1 MASDSEL
8 RDTLERSPG
17 FTGLDRVSF
26 PDNAAATRA
35 FEQLNQILSTRFGK
49 RAPFV
54 ERAVTW
60 ADLQRYGFATLKT
73 PSGTVIDPGD
83 STPFPDP
90 IPVPSDPSLDPS
102 IPPAPTGLLVTGAV
116 VTMILE
122 WDDPAFS
129 YFGSTE
135 VWRSSVDN
143 LSTAVLV
150 GSTNAALYADAIG
163 QEDTAYYYWIRHI
176 SVAKNAGPFNGS
188 AGTTATTG
196 ATGTGSLADGS
207 VTRLKL
213 ADLAVSTA
221 KIADGAIVTAK
232 IGTGEIKNAN
242 IGIAEIDDAKI
253 ITLSAGKLTASALA
267 VATYIRSFGYVPGVS
282 TLGWQI
288 HGDGTAEFRNVTVR
302 GLFEA
307 VISGHPTVQF
317 GNDVGPGTGHYG
329 LSLSGTD
336 FNNIFLRRADGIV
349 FFRVNSGGSSSLE
362 FDSASGVL
370 TMKGTLTASDINA
383 SIVRN
388 ADSSSYLDLRP
399 GTPSG
404 YLLNTP
410 NAKILAS
417 GATKFSNVV
426 AEGAYSVP
434 FGDQFF
440 ANGETKEF
448 VIPIGPVYAHASDQS
463 FGAWSA
469 AVEVTCTAS
478 LGLTTV
484 PNYPVVYFDNEAS
497 VSFRSLVYSN
507 SGGTDTVP
515 SAGGQVSVRV
525 KVTARINL
533 GSASIADMRAQVIYW
548 RVFKVT

>member
-1 MASDSEL
+1 M
-8 RDTLERSPG
+8 
-17 FTGLDRVSF
+17 
-26 PDNAAATRA
+26 
-35 FEQLNQILSTRFGK
+35 FG
-49 RAPFV
+49 
-54 ERAVTW
+54 
-60 ADLQRYGFATLKT
+60 
-73 PSGTVIDPGD
+73 
-83 STPFPDP
+83 
-90 IPVPSDPSLDPS
+90 
-102 IPPAPTGLLVTGAV
+102 
-116 VTMILE
+116 
-122 WDDPAFS
+122 
-129 YFGSTE
+129 
-135 VWRSSVDN
+135 WR
-143 LSTAVLV
+143 
-150 GSTNAALYADAIG
+150 I
-163 QEDTAYYYWIRHI
+163 H
-176 SVAKNAGPFNGS
+176 
-188 AGTTATTG
+188 
-196 ATGTGSLADGS
+196 ADGS
-207 VTRLKL
+207 
-213 ADLAVSTA
+213 
-221 KIADGAIVTAK
+221 
-232 IGTGEIKNAN
+232 
-242 IGIAEIDDAKI
+242 
-253 ITLSAGKLTASALA
+253 
-267 VATYIRSFGYVPGVS
+267 
-282 TLGWQI
+282 
-288 HGDGTAEFRNVTVR
+288 AEFSGVTVR

-307 VISGHPTVQF
+307 KVAGHPTVQF
-317 GNDVGPGTGHYG
+317 GNNVGPSGSHFG

-349 FFRVNSGGSSSLE
+349 FFRVNSGGASSLE

-434 FGDQFF
+434 FGEQFF

-448 VIPIGPVYAHASDQS
+448 VIPIGPSYSHASDQS

-469 AVEVTCTAS
+469 AVEVQCSAS

-484 PNYPVVYFDNEAS
+484 PNYPVVYFDNEAT
-497 VSFRSLVYSN
+497 VSFRSLVFSN

-515 SAGGQVSVRV
+515 SSSGQVSVRV